1 MDYKDISL
9 KDLANKNEL
18 EIQNQIETEKEA
30 EIIEVKVQQLSPEE
44 RKKVDEIK
52 KGINLMD
59 SKLSL
64 EYGVNAQRGLAE
76 FSDTILTSVRTKDT
90 GEVGEL
96 MVDLMDKVNG
106 LEIESLD
113 KKGIFSNLPFVSD
126 LQTRINRLMGKYE
139 VVEVQIDKIEM
150 QLDNA
155 RTELVKDVAIFD
167 KLYEKNFEYFKDL
180 QAYILAGEEALEE
193 TRNEVIPRL
202 RKEAEESGDQMDAQ
216 LVKDFE
222 DTLLRFEKKIYD
234 LKLSKTMAIQ
244 TAPQIKLIQNNDK
257 LLVDKIQTA
266 ILNTIPLW
274 KSQMVIALGLSRQ
287 QNALKM
293 QREVSNTTN
302 ELLKKN
308 SELLKQNTTEVLQES
323 ERGIIDIETLQKV
336 NEDLIITI
344 EEGIRIQQEGRQK
357 RAKAEIELANLENKL
372 KDTLLRNIDTPSIT
386 SEEYKQLQQ

>member
-1 MDYKDISL
+1 MEYKDISL